1 MSTPPVRIK
10 FISRVKLPDWNIGND
25 YLRRFPNREP
35 IWDNCEFIFD
45 RDCRD
50 YDWLAVYDDLPRDR
64 PEEILACSRQNTLLL
79 TGEPS
84 SITRYGKRFLAQ
96 FGHVLTSQEPHAIHH
111 PSLIHRQ
118 PGLLWYYGGPDHRG
132 NYDWLKTVTP
142 PEKTKSISCVC
153 STKAMGHTLHSQR
166 LAFVRRLM
174 DGDLP
179 QLDVWGYGIRHLDN
193 KADAIDPY
201 KYHLA
206 IENHSCDHHWTE
218 KLADAFL
225 GFSLPI
231 YYGCTNLNK
240 YFPPESYIWIDMRD
254 PGRALA
260 TIRETLASDPYDKRL
275 PAITEARRR
284 VIEEYATFPQLA
296 RTISARHSTSAPTS
310 GSRILGRR
318 KFRSRH
324 PVRATCD
331 LIEGRLPKPSA
342 PA

>member
-1 MSTPPVRIK
+1 MPPVRIK

-25 YLRRFPNREP
+25 YLRRFPGRAPLWNG
-35 IWDNCEFIFD
+35 CEFVFN

-50 YDWLAVYDDLPRDR
+50 YHWLAVYDDLPRDS
-64 PEEILACSRQNTLLL
+64 PEEILACPQEHTLLL

-111 PSLIHRQ
+111 PNLIHRQ
-118 PGLLWYYGGPDHRG
+118 PGLLWFYGGPDHRG
-132 NYDWLKTVTP
+132 NYDWLKTVAP
-142 PEKTKSISCVC
+142 PEKTKALSCVC

-166 LAFVRRLM
+166 LDFVRRLM
-174 DGDLP
+174 NGDLP
-179 QLDVWGYGIRHLDN
+179 EIDVWGYGIQPLDN

-201 KYHLA
+201 KYHLT

-231 YYGCTNLNK
+231 YYGCTNLDA
-240 YFPPESYIWIDMRD
+240 YFPPESYIWIDIRD
-254 PGRALA
+254 PDGALA
-260 TIRETLASDPYDKRL
+260 TLRETLAADPYEARL

-284 VIEEYATFPQLA
+284 IIEEYATFPQLA
-296 RTISARHSTSAPTS
+296 SIILKRNSSSS
-310 GSRILGRR
+310 GSAGSKILGRR

-324 PVRATCD
+324 PLSATCD
-331 LIEGRLPKPSA
+331 LIDSKLGN
-342 PA
+342 

>member
-1 MSTPPVRIK
+1 MSPRPLRIK
-10 FISRVKLPDWNIGND
+10 FISRVTLPDWNVGND

-35 IWDNCEFIFD
+35 FWENCDFIFD

-50 YDWLAVYDDLPRDR
+50 YDWLAVYDDLPRDS
-64 PEEILACSRQNTLLL
+64 PEEILACPRQNTLLL

-111 PSLIHRQ
+111 PRVIRSQ

-132 NYDWLKTVTP
+132 NYDWLKTAAP

-179 QLDVWGYGIRHLDN
+179 EIDVWGYGIRRLDN

-231 YYGCTNLNK
+231 YYGCTNLDE
-240 YFPPESYIWIDMRD
+240 YFPADSYIWLDIRD
-254 PGRALA
+254 PDRALA
-260 TIRETLASDPYDKRL
+260 ALRETLAADPYEQRL

-296 RTISARHSTSAPTS
+296 RVISERHSSSEGGS
-310 GSRILGRR
+310 GEKILGRR
-318 KFRSRH
+318 KFRSKH
-324 PVRATCD
+324 PLSATCD
-331 LIEGRLPKPSA
+331 LIEGRLAKPS
-342 PA
+342 PPV